1 MFGQDPN
8 ATGPDWGIVV
18 PPDAATAPAP
28 GGGFFSQLPQLF
40 QNFEQARV
48 YNAATNAQV
57 AQMNQLAN
65 INPAWILAGLLIV
78 FIAFARR

>member
-8 ATGPDWGIVV
+8 ATGPDWGIIV
-18 PPDAATAPAP
+18 PPDAATAPA

-40 QNFEQARV
+40 TNFEQARV